1 MREQEKAESKPV
13 PNAVARRRSCLL
25 VEFPENPSGV
35 SMTRQIPVPVIAVVS
50 EVMAGLYTHNQ
61 IDNFLEATGIE
72 LPDVP
77 PGNKEIKVRAWL
89 KYANETHPDPVGALG
104 KAIVEL
110 MEVYPVGWPNQVAT
124 PYMTRVN
131 NALNEYGFIYLRG
144 GRIISSGTTAVG
156 ENLQEIIHN
165 RSLSGL
171 ETEFKRIY
179 ENLDA
184 DPPSAVTAS
193 SALLEALFKTYIEEN
208 GLEMPAEE
216 SIKPLWKV
224 VRKDLRLDPALVND
238 DDLKTILTGLAA
250 IVEGTGSLRTH
261 KGSAH
266 GRGKTAYKLK
276 PRHARLAAHAAFT
289 LASFVLEAWGEREG

>member
-1 MREQEKAESKPV
+1 
-13 PNAVARRRSCLL
+13 
-25 VEFPENPSGV
+25 
-35 SMTRQIPVPVIAVVS
+35 MTRKIPVPVIAVVS
-50 EVMAGLYTHNQ
+50 EVMANLYTHNQ
-61 IDNFLEATGIE
+61 IDRFMDAAGIE
-72 LPDVP
+72 LPAP
-77 PGNKEIKVRAWL
+77 PTGNKQIKVRAWL
-89 KYANETHPDPVGALG
+89 KYANETLSDPMGALG
-104 KAIVEL
+104 TAIVEL
-110 MEVYPVGWPNQVAT
+110 MEVYPADWWPKEMAT
-124 PYMTRVN
+124 PYMTRVKD
-131 NALNEYGFIYLRG
+131 ALRQYGFAYRIG
-144 GRIISSGTTAVG
+144 GQIISSGTTAVG

-193 SALLEALFKTYIEEN
+193 CALLEALFKTYIEES
-208 GLEMPAEE
+208 GLAMPSDET
-216 SIKPLWKV
+216 IKPLWKV
-224 VRKDLRLDPALVND
+224 VRKDLKLDPAIVGD

-266 GRGKTAYKLK
+266 GRGKTTYKIK

-289 LASFVLEAWGEREG
+289 LASFILEVWGEREG